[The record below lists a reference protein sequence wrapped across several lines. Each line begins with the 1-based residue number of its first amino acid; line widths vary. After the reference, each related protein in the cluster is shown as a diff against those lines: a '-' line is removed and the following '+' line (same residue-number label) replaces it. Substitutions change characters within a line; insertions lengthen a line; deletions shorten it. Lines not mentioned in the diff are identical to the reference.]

1 MVWAFIHRAPI
12 EQGPAET
19 EQEVGVALGQGLS
32 TGSWELP
39 GPRPACCTRY
49 VNVSHT
55 EGSARAGHRHKEET
69 VNQRMGTI
77 AKFALGPSLSG
88 GNTET
93 EGEGGT
99 RPKAKDV
106 FSESRAGGMVV

>member
-1 MVWAFIHRAPI
+1 MLWCGHSFTGLRSSRGLQRPNRKLV
-12 EQGPAET
+12 
-19 EQEVGVALGQGLS
+19 LS

-55 EGSARAGHRHKEET
+55 EGSARADHRHTEET
-69 VNQRMGTI
+69 VNQRMAAI